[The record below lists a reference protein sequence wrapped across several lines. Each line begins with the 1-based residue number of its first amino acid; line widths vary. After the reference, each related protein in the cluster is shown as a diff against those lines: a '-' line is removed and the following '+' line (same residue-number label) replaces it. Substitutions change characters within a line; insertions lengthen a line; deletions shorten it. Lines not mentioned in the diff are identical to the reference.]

1 MGGRAARTAAT
12 AYPPLLLDENA
23 AAAYVAMSVTT
34 VRGLR
39 AAHSFPPRVKVGGKL
54 LYRRADLDTWAL
66 SLPTEYE
73 AVEANERCEADEAFA

>member
-1 MGGRAARTAAT
+1 MPSARASAT
-12 AYPPLLLDENA
+12 AYPPLLLDETA

-39 AAHSFPPRVKVGGKL
+39 ASGAFPARVRIGGRL
-54 LYRRADLDTWAL
+54 LYRRADLDNWAS

-73 AVEANERCEADEAFA
+73 AAEADEKCAADEAFA